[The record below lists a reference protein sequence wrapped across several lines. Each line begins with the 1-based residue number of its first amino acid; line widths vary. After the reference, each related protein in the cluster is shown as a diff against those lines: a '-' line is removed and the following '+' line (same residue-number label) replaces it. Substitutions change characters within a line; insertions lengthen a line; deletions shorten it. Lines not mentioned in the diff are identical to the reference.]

1 MTGSSSSLPRH
12 IFKAKIPKIPYKI
25 VVVMSDELEAEEMAF
40 VKKLEE
46 LRNLTLHSDGLV
58 SGRDFREVILRQMEL
73 NYGLFHRQH
82 HDVKKLE
89 EGIARFTASAERLE
103 KLTYALIGL
112 TLLLGG
118 LSIYDLFI
126 R

>member
-1 MTGSSSSLPRH
+1 
-12 IFKAKIPKIPYKI
+12 
-25 VVVMSDELEAEEMAF
+25 MSDELEAEEQAF

-58 SGRDFREVILRQMEL
+58 VGRDFQEVILRQMEL
-73 NYGLFHRQH
+73 NYILSHRQH
-82 HDVKKLE
+82 HDLE
-89 EGIARFTASAERLE
+89 NLYEGIKRFTASAERLE

-118 LSIYDLFI
+118 LEIYGLFI
-126 R
+126 H